1 MTDDLDL
8 PTIPASR
15 WRRPSADAASGAL
28 EDARAILASV
38 RERGDDAIEE
48 HSQRLD
54 GFAPEALELRPFDA
68 YGLDDATSGAIR
80 LAHDR
85 ITRFAE
91 MQRETY
97 RDREFTDETG
107 TYGQRIEPVASVGAY
122 VPGGRH
128 PLVSTALMTLVP
140 ARVAGVPVRVAVSPS
155 DHPAVLA
162 ACSLAGATAFVRMG
176 GAQAIGAL
184 AYGSAWAPAVD
195 MLVGPGNAWVNA
207 AKSLVQGT
215 VGIDTLAG
223 PSEVLVLAGP
233 DADAEWLAWD
243 LLAQAEHD
251 PLAFSVLASWSAALL
266 DRVRQRLAEIPEA
279 SGPIAR
285 GGIQLVLT
293 DDASGAVAFSNRM
306 GPEHLHVHTDAIAP
320 EALTSY
326 GSLFLGAESTV
337 ALGDY
342 VSGPN
347 HTLPTSGYASVKG
360 GLSVGDFLRVL
371 TWQRVTPEGLDVLGP
386 AAVAL
391 AEVEGL
397 RAHAESVRVRMR

>member
-1 MTDDLDL
+1 M
-8 PTIPASR
+8 
-15 WRRPSADAASGAL
+15 
-28 EDARAILASV
+28 
-38 RERGDDAIEE
+38 
-48 HSQRLD
+48 
-54 GFAPEALELRPFDA
+54 
-68 YGLDDATSGAIR
+68 
-80 LAHDR
+80 
-85 ITRFAE
+85 
-91 MQRETY
+91 
-97 RDREFTDETG
+97 
-107 TYGQRIEPVASVGAY
+107 PVASVGAY

-140 ARVAGVPVRVAVSPS
+140 ARVAGVETRVAVSPS

-184 AYGSAWAPAVD
+184 AYGSRWAPAVD
-195 MLVGPGNAWVNA
+195 MIVGPGNAWVNA

-251 PLAFSVLASWSAALL
+251 PLAFSVLASWSGDLL
-266 DRVRQRLAEIPEA
+266 DRVRQRLLQISEA
-279 SGPIAR
+279 AGVIER
-285 GGIQLVLT
+285 GGIQLVLA
-293 DDASGAVAFSNRM
+293 DDEAGAVAFSNRM
-306 GPEHLHVHTDAIAP
+306 GPEHLHVHADAIAP

-347 HTLPTSGYASVKG
+347 HTLPTSGYAAVKG

-386 AAVAL
+386 AAVRL

-397 RAHAESVRVRMR
+397 TAHAESVRVRMR